1 MVGLSRSIIM
11 QFMVVGHTKFTP
23 DSCFGLVKQRYWRTH
38 VECLSDI
45 VDVLN
50 KSGYINHARLV
61 GTQEGQV
68 LVPTYDWQTYLS
80 PNFKK
85 IPNIKRFDMSY
96 TINKFSASSNNLS
109 CYIIISTSISKSPSS
124 SISAPPNKR
133 LRQCGKCGRSGH
145 NLRLCRLVEEN

>member
-1 MVGLSRSIIM
+1 MLTIAIILIVPSMENHGQLKSSITMSFI
-11 QFMVVGHTKFTP
+11 VVGHTKFTP
-23 DSCFGLVKQRYWRTH
+23 DSCFCLVKQRYWRTH

-68 LVPTYDWQTYLS
+68 LIPTYNWQTYLS

-85 IPNIKRFDMSY
+85 IPNIKRLHQF
-96 TINKFSASSNNLS
+96 KFSTDHPGVVICKLYSDSEETKLDM
-109 CYIIISTSISKSPSS
+109 CVYPLWQPSISDLPSL
-124 SISAPPNKR
+124 A
-133 LRQCGKCGRSGH
+133 QT
-145 NLRLCRLVEEN
+145 